1 MKFSAIE
8 IAKILNG
15 EIEGDSSVDIDSLN
29 KIEESTNR
37 SITFLANKKYEPWV
51 YRTKA
56 SIIIVNKNFEPTK
69 DINATLIR
77 VEDSYM
83 AFVKLLHKFDTGS
96 ISSFGI
102 KDSAIISKTVK
113 IEENVS
119 VGNYSTIGENVILGK
134 NVIILNNVNIC
145 DNVSIG
151 SNTIVHP
158 GAVIYKDCEI
168 GENCVIHSNVVV
180 GSDGFGF
187 APDDSG
193 KFKKVPQIG
202 NVIIKDNVEIGASS
216 TIDRATLGST
226 IINSGVKLDN
236 LVQIAHNVVIGEN
249 TVMAAQC
256 GIAGSTKIG
265 KNCQIGGHVGMV
277 GHITIGDNVK
287 INGKACVFKSVK
299 DGSVIKGSPAFE
311 ERAFNKSYVHF
322 KNLDKYVKD
331 IENLKNS
338 NDSSN

>member
-15 EIEGDSSVDIDSLN
+15 EIDGDSSVDINSLD
-29 KIEESTNR
+29 KIEESTKG
-37 SITFLANKKYEPWV
+37 SITFLGNKKYMPWV
-51 YRTKA
+51 YSTKA

-77 VEDSYM
+77 VEDPYI

-96 ISSFGI
+96 VNNFGV
-102 KDSAIISKTVK
+102 KTSAIISETSK
-113 IEENVS
+113 IEDNVS
-119 VGNYSTIGENVILGK
+119 VGNFSSIGENVKIGK
-134 NVIILNNVNIC
+134 NVIILNNVNIF

-151 SNTIVHP
+151 SNTIVHS
-158 GAVIYKDCEI
+158 GAVIHKDCQI
-168 GENCVIHSNVVV
+168 GENCILHSNVVI

-187 APDDSG
+187 APDSSG
-193 KFKKVPQIG
+193 KYQKIPHIG
-202 NVIIKDNVEIGASS
+202 NVIIEDNVEIGTSS
-216 TIDRATLGST
+216 TIDRATVGST
-226 IINSGVKLDN
+226 IIKKGVKLDN
-236 LVQIAHNVVIGEN
+236 LIQIAHNVVIGEN

-299 DGSVIKGSPAFE
+299 DGSIIKGSPAFE
-311 ERAFNKSYVHF
+311 EKAFNKSYVHF

-331 IENLKNS
+331 IENLKKS